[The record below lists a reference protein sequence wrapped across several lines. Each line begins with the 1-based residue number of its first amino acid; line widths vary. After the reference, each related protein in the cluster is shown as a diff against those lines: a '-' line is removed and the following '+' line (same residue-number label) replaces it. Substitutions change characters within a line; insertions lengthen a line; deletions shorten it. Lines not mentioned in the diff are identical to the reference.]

1 MTTWIWYGDSSCCG
15 SKFHDLSPN
24 GWFRDC
30 NLCAKV
36 LGFDLASDME
46 YSIEEYRGFPT
57 LLRGNSHSHELLTF
71 GFYASTCLPIGS
83 LVVCDI
89 AVMLAKPCLHI
100 HQLWFPLNVPYIYTY
115 IIRIIS
121 HYIMY
126 IYIYYIYRD
135 IYGIPWLYIYIHIS
149 YCSIYEICTH
159 CNMYP
164 FNLSGLLH
172 KLRPLCFGPCW
183 CLSSPTRLDGSRPG
197 RRYWTM
203 WCLLFAR

>member
-15 SKFHDLSPN
+15 SKFHDPSPN

-135 IYGIPWLYIYIHIS
+135 IYGIPWLYIYTHI
-149 YCSIYEICTH
+149 
-159 CNMYP
+159 
-164 FNLSGLLH
+164 LL
-172 KLRPLCFGPCW
+172 
-183 CLSSPTRLDGSRPG
+183 
-197 RRYWTM
+197 
-203 WCLLFAR
+203 